1 MELSKEHRKFM
12 KRIFHHVNLLNI
24 LANKKRFPKTISQYQ
39 FDYSLFAKLLRI
51 NFANDFP
58 PSSFKL
64 KRGVLPPLTK

>member
-24 LANKKRFPKTISQYQ
+24 LTNKNHFPKTISQYQ
-39 FDYSLFAKLLRI
+39 FDNGLFEKLLRI

-58 PSSFKL
+58 TSSFKL
-64 KRGVLPPLTK
+64 KRGVLPPLAK